1 MMMMMMTMT
10 LRSASA
16 DMIDRAVRL
25 LSSGTVTRRPLPPRD
40 ADDGR
45 VRQQTDGEYH
55 ADDAV
60 PVSTEP
66 APATAP
72 RFLRTV
78 VCDRRRATADQLLR
92 SPLRLDA
99 DDQVQRLLRLL
110 LLLLVI
116 TVMMIMMMMMWRR
129 RNGMTAH
136 HLDDPKQTSA
146 VVDGLEQLRQFL

>member
-1 MMMMMMTMT
+1 MMMT
-10 LRSASA
+10 LCSASGY
-16 DMIDRAVRL
+16 MIDRAVRL
-25 LSSGTVTRRPLPPRD
+25 LSSGTVTRRPLPPHD
-40 ADDGR
+40 AYDGR
-45 VRQQTDGEYH
+45 VSQQTDGEYH

-66 APATAP
+66 APTTAP

-116 TVMMIMMMMMWRR
+116 TVMIMMMMWR

-136 HLDDPKQTSA
+136 HLDDPKQTST
-146 VVDGLEQLRQFL
+146 VVDGLGHLRRFL